1 MELYPHQQTALE
13 ETRQYNRVA
22 YYLDMG
28 LGKTFVG
35 SEKMRELNSP
45 VNLIVCQKSK
55 VEDWEKH
62 MIENYAMDHCW
73 IIYNLT
79 DKKDFE
85 RFFKEV
91 KTRKSGDP
99 TVCGVINY
107 DLLFRRAEIA
117 HLTGFTLMLDESSI
131 IQNEGTKRS
140 KFVLGLHPDNVI
152 LLSGTPTAG
161 KYEKLWSQLHLLGW
175 GISKDLFYKQYV
187 TTEWMEDSQSGFRIK
202 VVTGYKNVDRLKA
215 KLAQHG
221 AVFMKSEDVFTL
233 PEQSFI
239 SVTSK
244 IPGCYKKFMRDDV
257 ITIDGREYVGDT
269 TLSKRIYARMM
280 CSFLNR
286 ERVAAFVDLVHFDV
300 LDDIVWEW
308 EQRTGMRMDFD
319 TYFGTIYQKDV
330 NNYLLVDRETGAV
343 KRKGGY
349 VMKLDDL
356 SYDLPIINKALVDYM
371 IHQIPVRRTISEC
384 QDLREFQLVS
394 RISSKYTHIMYG
406 DKPLKERCIRIFAST
421 DPNDPG
427 VKKVKASNGRLE
439 KLQNSPEHCFIY
451 NDDVKDVRVPDK
463 LDRQW
468 YINFAN
474 KRLEDF
480 GVS

>member
-13 ETRQYNRVA
+13 ETRQYSRVA

-91 KTRKSGDP
+91 ETRKSGDP
-99 TVCGVINY
+99 TVCGIINY

-131 IQNEGTKRS
+131 IQNEGAKRS

-286 ERVAAFVDLVHFDV
+286 ERVAAFVDLVHSTEDR
-300 LDDIVWEW
+300 LIVFYNFNE
-308 EQRTGMRMDFD
+308 ELNTMLEALTAYTGEMERPC
-319 TYFGTIYQKDV
+319 
-330 NNYLLVDRETGAV
+330 
-343 KRKGGY
+343 
-349 VMKLDDL
+349 
-356 SYDLPIINKALVDYM
+356 SIINGEKNDLTAYDQYENSITFIQYQAGSMGVNLQKANKIIYFSLTDRSELFEQSKKRIHRIGQTQPCFYYQMICPGTVEEDILKALKMRKDY
-371 IHQIPVRRTISEC
+371 
-384 QDLREFQLVS
+384 
-394 RISSKYTHIMYG
+394 
-406 DKPLKERCIRIFAST
+406 T
-421 DPNDPG
+421 DELF
-427 VKKVKASNGRLE
+427 KAY
-439 KLQNSPEHCFIY
+439 QAAHHC
-451 NDDVKDVRVPDK
+451 
-463 LDRQW
+463 
-468 YINFAN
+468 
-474 KRLEDF
+474 
-480 GVS
+480 

>member
-1 MELYPHQQTALE
+1 MQLYPHQQTALE
-13 ETRQYNRVA
+13 KTAHFNRVA

-35 SEKMRELNSP
+35 SEKANSFP
-45 VNLIVCQKSK
+45 EKIVLVCQKSK
-55 VEDWEKH
+55 IDDWVNHFREH
-62 MIENYAMDHCW
+62 YSFTVFD
-73 IIYNLT
+73 LT
-79 DKKDFE
+79 NKKQLEEFTGTIG
-85 RFFKEV
+85 KCV
-91 KTRKSGDP
+91 
-99 TVCGVINY
+99 GVINY
-107 DLLFRRAEIA
+107 DLVFRRSYFAYMS
-117 HLTGFTLMLDESSI
+117 GFTLMLDESSN
-131 IQNEGTKRS
+131 IQNETAKRS
-140 KFVLGLHPDNVI
+140 KFILKMKPENVI

-286 ERVAAFVDLVHFDV
+286 ERVAAFVDLVHSTEDR
-300 LDDIVWEW
+300 LIVFYNFNE
-308 EQRTGMRMDFD
+308 ELNTMLEALTTYTGEMERPC
-319 TYFGTIYQKDV
+319 
-330 NNYLLVDRETGAV
+330 
-343 KRKGGY
+343 
-349 VMKLDDL
+349 
-356 SYDLPIINKALVDYM
+356 SIINGEKN
-371 IHQIPVRRTISEC
+371 
-384 QDLREFQLVS
+384 DLTAYDQYENSITFIQYQAGS
-394 RISSKYTHIMYG
+394 M
-406 DKPLKERCIRIFAST
+406 
-421 DPNDPG
+421 G
-427 VKKVKASNGRLE
+427 VN
-439 KLQNSPEHCFIY
+439 LQ
-451 NDDVKDVRVPDK
+451 K
-463 LDRQW
+463 
-468 YINFAN
+468 AN
-474 KRLEDF
+474 KIIYFSLTDRSELFEQSKKRIHRIGQTQPCFYYQMICPGTVEEDILEALKMRKDYTDELF
-480 GVS
+480 KAYQAAHHC